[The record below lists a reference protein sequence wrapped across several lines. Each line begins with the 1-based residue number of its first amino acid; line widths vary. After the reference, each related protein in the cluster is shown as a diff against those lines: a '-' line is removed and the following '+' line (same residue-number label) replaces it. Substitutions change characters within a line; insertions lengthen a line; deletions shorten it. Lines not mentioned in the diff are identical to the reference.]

1 MKDRIRDRQMNE
13 SESTREEQAY
23 AIENTAENQRLKD
36 PKNYINRE
44 LSWLDFNYRVLEEA
58 WDPTTPALEKMK
70 FISIFSSNL
79 DEFYMVRVGGLSIA
93 QEAEL
98 TDVDFSGMTIQQQL
112 DAIAVK
118 SHPLVAEQYQC
129 LNTVVIPELRNAGI
143 FFHRVDD
150 LPEPEKATLQSY
162 FLDQVFPILTPLAV
176 DAGHPFPYLGNLK
189 ENLMVL
195 FSADMEENPRK
206 AMAFV
211 EIPSVIDRLTPVL
224 KDQPGH
230 HFVFLED
237 IIASNL
243 EVLFPG
249 MHIEQTVPIR
259 VTRNLDYNLHEN
271 EVLDLLT
278 SLEAELRDRSNQVA
292 VRLEMRSGAR
302 PELRALLC
310 RHLNL
315 DPNHV
320 YEIDGPL
327 NVTSFMKLMGLN
339 VEPEH
344 RDPPF
349 NPRIPQR
356 LDTEDTIFKVIA
368 KGDILLHHPYDS
380 FAVVVDFINRAA
392 TDPNVLA
399 IKQTLYRTGSNSPIV
414 SALIRAAQNGKQ
426 VTAVLE
432 LKARFDEQSNIDWA
446 HRMADVGINVVFGFV
461 KWKVHC
467 KATLVI
473 RREKTGLVKYVHLSS
488 GNYNSTTAKLYTD
501 VGLLTAHPDFGNDV
515 SALFNVITGFNSW
528 VGGRTF
534 AQETVMRM
542 FRRLVIS
549 PVNSMDKMIDLIR
562 REIEKSTPESP
573 GLIILKMNALV
584 EPKVIRWLYK
594 ASQSGVRIKLLV
606 RGICCLRPG
615 VPSLSENIQVISIL
629 DRFLEHSRIFY
640 FHNGGDPDI
649 FCGSADWMPRNFR
662 QRVEVIYPILDKRL
676 KTRIIDEILMTYLKD
691 NQKAR
696 LMDSDG
702 VYHRVRRDQG
712 QRAVRSQSKLIAIAR
727 KGGVKSPPYEEL
739 VRALDT
745 QPKESRLSELKVRKA
760 GKK

>member
-1 MKDRIRDRQMNE
+1 MN
-13 SESTREEQAY
+13 
-23 AIENTAENQRLKD
+23 ILDNTIDTPDLKD

-58 WDPTTPALEKMK
+58 WDPATPVLEKLK
-70 FISIFSSNL
+70 FISIVSSNL

-93 QEAEL
+93 MEADL
-98 TDVDFSGMTIQQQL
+98 TDMETTGMNFRQQL
-112 DAIAVK
+112 DAISQKNRPIV
-118 SHPLVAEQYQC
+118 HEQYKC
-129 LNTVVIPELRNAGI
+129 LNTVVLPELAAVGI
-143 FFHRVDD
+143 RFHTVSD
-150 LPEPEKATLQSY
+150 LNEAETTRLRDF

-195 FSADMEENPRK
+195 FSSDHDDSGHK
-206 AMAFV
+206 AVAFV
-211 EIPSVIDRLTPVL
+211 EIPSILNRLTPVME
-224 KDQPGH
+224 DEPGY

-237 IIASNL
+237 IIACNL
-243 EVLFPG
+243 DVLFPG
-249 MHIEQTVPIR
+249 MHIEQAVPVR

-278 SLEAELRDRSNQVA
+278 SLEAELKDRSNQIA
-292 VRLEMRSGAR
+292 VRLEIQSGAS
-302 PELRALLC
+302 PELLKPLC
-310 RHLNL
+310 RKLNL

-327 NVTSFMKLMGLN
+327 NTTCFMNLLSLN
-339 VEPEH
+339 VDPEL

-356 LDTEDTIFKVIA
+356 LDTEDDIFKVISS
-368 KGDILLHHPYDS
+368 GDILLHHPYDS

-414 SALIRAAQNGKQ
+414 SALLRAARNGKQ

-446 HRMADVGINVVFGFV
+446 HRMAEAGINVVFGFV

-467 KATLVI
+467 KATLVV
-473 RREKTGLVKYVHLSS
+473 RREKSRLIKYVHLST
-488 GNYNSTTAKLYTD
+488 GNYNSTTARLYTD
-501 VGLLTAHPDFGNDV
+501 LGLMTAHPDFGHDV
-515 SALFNVITGFNSW
+515 SSLFNLITGFNSW

-534 AQETVMRM
+534 AVETVMKM

-549 PVNSMDKMIDLIR
+549 PVNSLDTIINLIK

-573 GLIILKMNALV
+573 GLIIAKMNALV
-584 EPKVIRWLYK
+584 ETKTIRWLYK
-594 ASQSGVRIKLLV
+594 ASMAGVRIKLLV

-615 VPSLSENIQVISIL
+615 VPGLSENIQVISIL
-629 DRFLEHSRIFY
+629 DRFLEHSRIYF
-640 FHNGGDPDI
+640 FHNGGDPEI
-649 FCGSADWMPRNFR
+649 YSGSADWMPRNFR
-662 QRVEVIYPILDKRL
+662 QRVEALYPILDTRL
-676 KTRIIDEILMTYLKD
+676 KTRIINEILMTYLKD
-691 NQKAR
+691 NVKAR
-696 LMDSDG
+696 IMNADG
-702 VYHRVRRDQG
+702 VYQRARREPG
-712 QRAVRSQSKLIAIAR
+712 QRAVQSQNKLIAIAR

-739 VRALDT
+739 VKALDT
-745 QPKESRLSELKVRKA
+745 QPKDSRLSELKFRKTR
-760 GKK
+760 KK